1 MMADGRILPYLD
13 IPFQHASA
21 NVLRAMRRPANE
33 EKTLKRIEAW
43 RRDVPDLAIR
53 SSFIVGFPGETEEDF
68 SRLLDWMSE
77 AKIDR
82 AGCFRYEN
90 VTGAASADLPGQ
102 VPEEVKDERWKRFME
117 LQAQISDKRSR
128 GMIGRTLDVIID
140 EVDDEGAVGRSKAD
154 APEIDG
160 TVFIDNGQ
168 QLKPGDIVR
177 ARITDA
183 DEYDLWGDI

>member
-1 MMADGRILPYLD
+1 
-13 IPFQHASA
+13 
-21 NVLRAMRRPANE
+21 
-33 EKTLKRIEAW
+33 
-43 RRDVPDLAIR
+43 
-53 SSFIVGFPGETEEDF
+53 
-68 SRLLDWMSE
+68 
-77 AKIDR
+77 
-82 AGCFRYEN
+82 
-90 VTGAASADLPGQ
+90 

-128 GMIGRTLDVIID
+128 GMIGRTLDVFID